1 MSAQEPNPVVMVMP
15 ANGNPRRQN
24 LSDARVQAPYDH
36 NGVVCNFSG
45 LIAGIATEV
54 PFHNTPFTVDQN
66 NLPKDMPGYWVE
78 EDEED
83 TSDHNDAWVV
93 DFRVVCDEEGLPKR
107 LPSNQNAPAYV
118 GDVFIVKRL
127 FNTYTWA
134 EVPLDI
140 EVTDLPVVQTTF
152 PNANFTATA

>member
-1 MSAQEPNPVVMVMP
+1 MSEAQEVNPFLWLLPVE
-15 ANGNPRRQN
+15 GNPRR
-24 LSDARVQAPYDH
+24 LIWSDARVQAPYVH

-54 PFHNTPFTVDQN
+54 PFHNTPFTVDPT
-66 NLPKDMPGYWVE
+66 NLPKDMPGHWVE

-83 TSDHNDAWVV
+83 TSDHNDKWVV

-107 LPSNQNAPAYV
+107 LPRNPNAPAYV

-140 EVTDLPVVQTTF
+140 EDADLVVLQDKF
-152 PNANFTATA
+152 PNASFTA

>member
-1 MSAQEPNPVVMVMP
+1 MSEPNPVVMVVP
-15 ANGNPRRQN
+15 ANGNPRPQN
-24 LSDARVQAPYDH
+24 LSDAQVQAPYVL

-54 PFHNTPFTVDQN
+54 PFHNTPFTVDPN

-107 LPSNQNAPAYV
+107 LPRNKNAPAYV

-140 EVTDLPVVQTTF
+140 EDTDLTAVQKVA
-152 PNANFTATA
+152 PNATFTATA